1 VANDAG
7 FCIPGG
13 FLISQD
19 PSLVSCPVIFIH
31 CMSYIIAID
40 GPAASGKSS
49 VSRLLARKMGCRYVN
64 SGSFYRAVTWAVL
77 DAGVSPE
84 DETAVNALVSSL
96 RLECRESGGDT
107 VLFINGTD
115 PTPHVRDSGVNA
127 NVSRISAWPA
137 VRKAI
142 TELLRSLAAGGSLV
156 MEGRDIGSI
165 VFPETPYKFYI
176 DASEEVRAG
185 RRAAQGETDSI
196 AQRDATDS
204 KRKHAP
210 LIISE
215 DSHVVDSSHLTLEGV
230 VGEVIG
236 RLRIKGLEA
245 SL

>member
-1 VANDAG
+1 M
-7 FCIPGG
+7 
-13 FLISQD
+13 
-19 PSLVSCPVIFIH
+19 H
-31 CMSYIIAID
+31 IIAID

-49 VSRLLARKMGCRYVN
+49 VSRLLARKLGCRYVN

-77 DAGVSPE
+77 NAGVSPD
-84 DETAVNALVSSL
+84 DEAAVNALMDSL
-96 RLECRESGGDT
+96 HLECRESGGDT

-115 PTPHVRDSGVNA
+115 PTPHVRESGVNA
-127 NVSRISAWPA
+127 NVSRVSAWPV
-137 VRKAI
+137 VRRMI
-142 TELLRSLAAGGSLV
+142 TDLLRSLPHGGSLV

-165 VFPETPYKFYI
+165 VFPDTPYKFYI
-176 DASEEVRAG
+176 DASEEVRAS

-230 VGEVIG
+230 AGEVIG
-236 RLRIKGLEA
+236 RLRMKGVEVAL
-245 SL
+245 

>member
-1 VANDAG
+1 M
-7 FCIPGG
+7 
-13 FLISQD
+13 
-19 PSLVSCPVIFIH
+19 H
-31 CMSYIIAID
+31 IIAID

-49 VSRLLARKMGCRYVN
+49 VSRLLARKLGCRYVN

-77 DAGVSPE
+77 AAGIAPD
-84 DETAVNALVSSL
+84 DEAAVNALMDSL

-115 PTPHVRDSGVNA
+115 PGPHVRDAGVNA
-127 NVSRISAWPA
+127 NVSRVSAWPV
-137 VRKAI
+137 VRRII
-142 TELLRSLAAGGSLV
+142 TDLLRSLPHGDSLV

-165 VFPETPYKFYI
+165 VFPDTPYKFYI
-176 DASEEVRAG
+176 DASEEVRAS

-236 RLRIKGLEA
+236 RLRMKGVEVAL
-245 SL
+245 